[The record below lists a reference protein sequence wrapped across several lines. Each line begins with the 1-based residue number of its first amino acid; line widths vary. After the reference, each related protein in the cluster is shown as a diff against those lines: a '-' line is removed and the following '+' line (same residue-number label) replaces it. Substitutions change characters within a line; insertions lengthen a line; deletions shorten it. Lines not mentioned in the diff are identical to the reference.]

1 MEIKED
7 GEGNFTIFMYFME
20 VFMEKEKLRWYVVS
34 KEYVDFLQKHD
45 KRVENI
51 DYKVKLKPYIGI
63 IIKTNDFNYYVPIS
77 SVKEKHYKMKED
89 MDFIKII
96 QNNKILGVLNLNNMI
111 PVLDEEISILKYK
124 DIAQYRN
131 LNSEKDKKLYI
142 SFLSS
147 ELKLINRKEEK
158 IRKLALKLYEE
169 KQNNPNSKISQRC
182 CDFKLLE
189 KMCILYKRK

>member
-1 MEIKED
+1 
-7 GEGNFTIFMYFME
+7 
-20 VFMEKEKLRWYVVS
+20 MEKEKLRWYVVS

-111 PVLDEEISILKYK
+111 LVLDEEISILKYK

-131 LNSEKDKKLYI
+131 FNSEKDKKLYI

>member
-20 VFMEKEKLRWYVVS
+20 VFMEKEKLRWYVVN

-63 IIKTNDFNYYVPIS
+63 IIKINDFNYYVPIS

-111 PVLDEEISILKYK
+111 PILDEDIAILKYK
-124 DIAQYRN
+124 DIAQFRN
-131 LNSEKDKKLYI
+131 FNSEKDRKLYI
-142 SFLSS
+142 SFLSL
-147 ELKLINRKEEK
+147 ELKLINKKANK

-169 KQNNPNSKISQRC
+169 RQNNPNSKISQRC

-189 KMCILYKRK
+189 KVCVLHKRK